1 MQKVIVVLIIF
12 SLICIGAGVTSRNER
27 LRKFDA
33 ITQDMGVSDVLK
45 LMGKPDEVRQNCRD
59 EQRWLEQNVKDKK
72 CTLEYQFNN
81 FILPEFLTVGFDM
94 KGLAIT
100 KYHYISP

>member
-1 MQKVIVVLIIF
+1 M
-12 SLICIGAGVTSRNER
+12 TSRNER

-33 ITQDMGVSDVLK
+33 ITQDMTVSDVLK
-45 LMGKPDEVRQNCRD
+45 LMGKPDKIRQNCRD
-59 EQRWLEQNVKDKK
+59 EPRWLEQNVKNKK
-72 CTLEYQFNN
+72 CLLEYQFNN
-81 FILPEFLTVGFDM
+81 LIFPEFLTVGFDT